1 MKKQLPDQA
10 QIIIIGGGII
20 GCSVAY
26 HLAKEGAKDVLLLE
40 RGQLTCGSTFHAA
53 GLVGQLRSSANITRV
68 LQNSVELYR
77 SIEAETGQATGW
89 KMNGGLRLACTQERW
104 IELKR
109 QATTAHSFGLEMELL
124 SPNEAQKLWPL
135 MEVEDVIGAAFL
147 LTDGQAN
154 PSDIT
159 QALAKGARMRG
170 VTIAE
175 ETPVTGIRLENSGS
189 SVSKKV
195 VAVHTENG
203 EIVCETVINCAGQ
216 WANQLGKMAGVTV
229 PLVSVEHQY
238 LITEAIAGVTPD
250 LPTLRDPDKLTY
262 WKEDVGGL
270 VMGGYE
276 PNPIAWT
283 NENPEGPW
291 PPEDFIFQLLPDNLD
306 HFEQLMLPA
315 VERVPALEN
324 AGIRKFIN
332 GPESFTP
339 DGNFILGETPEVK
352 NYFVGAGFNAF
363 GIAAAGGAGKALAE
377 WVLAGEP
384 PMDLWVVDIRRF
396 SKIHQSED
404 WVSNRTLEL
413 YGKHYTLSWP
423 HEEHES
429 GRPFLTS
436 PIYEK
441 LKDKGAC
448 FGSKLGWERPNW
460 FAPEGS
466 EPYVEARDIYSYGR
480 QNWFPYVGEE
490 HRAVRERVAVF
501 DQSSFGK
508 FRIIG
513 LDAEK
518 ALSRICANN
527 VAKPPGALTYTQLL
541 NSKGGIESDLTVA
554 RVAEDEFYL
563 VSGTGFRTHDSAWIR
578 SQFLPAEGSLPEE
591 KVELQDITE
600 EWATFSL
607 MGPLAREVLSEITES
622 DLDNENFPFGTC
634 RTIEIVGQNVLAL
647 RVTYVGELGWEL
659 HMPCDSAETVY
670 DALMETGKN
679 SGIVNAGYRAI
690 ESLRLEKGYRAW
702 GEDITPDTTPFEAGL
717 GWAVKLKSGTEF
729 IGHGALLTQ
738 QKQPLKKRLACF
750 TIDDPD
756 IVLLGRETIFRNGE
770 IVGWLTSGG
779 WGYTVNKNIGYGY
792 VRNPDGVDNEYLKTG
807 TYELEI
813 ATARYACNLQIGP
826 IYDPKMERVH
836 K

>member
-1 MKKQLPDQA
+1 MTNTLPKQA

-68 LQNSVELYR
+68 LKNSVELYR
-77 SIEAETGQATGW
+77 TIESETGQATGW
-89 KMNGGLRLACTQERW
+89 KMNGGLRLACTKERW
-104 IELKR
+104 TELKR

-124 SPNEAQKLWPL
+124 SPNEAQELWPL

-147 LTDGQAN
+147 PTDGQAN

-159 QALAKGARMRG
+159 QALAKGARMCG
-170 VTIAE
+170 VTIFE
-175 ETPVTGIRLENSGS
+175 ETSVTGIRLVNQQ
-189 SVSKKV
+189 
-195 VAVHTENG
+195 VAAVQTENG
-203 EIVCETVINCAGQ
+203 EILCETVVNCAGQ
-216 WANQLGKMAGVTV
+216 WANELGKMAGVNV

-238 LITEAIAGVTPD
+238 LITEEIQGVTGD

-262 WKEDVGGL
+262 WKEEVGGL
-270 VMGGYE
+270 VLGGYE
-276 PNPIAWT
+276 PNPIVWDSK
-283 NENPEGPW
+283 PIPK
-291 PPEDFIFQLLPDNLD
+291 DFIFQLLPENFE

-324 AGIRKFIN
+324 AGIRKLMN

-339 DGNFILGETPEVK
+339 DGNFILGEAPEVK

-377 WVLAGEP
+377 WILDGEP

-396 SKIHQSED
+396 SNLHKNED
-404 WVSNRTLEL
+404 WVRNRTLEL

-429 GRPFLTS
+429 GRPVLTS
-436 PIYEK
+436 PIYEI
-441 LKDKGAC
+441 LKEQGAC

-460 FAPEGS
+460 FAPED
-466 EPYVEARDIYSYGR
+466 ETAQDIYSYGR
-480 QNWFPYVGEE
+480 QNWFPHVGKE
-490 HRAVRERVAVF
+490 HRAVRERVALF
-501 DQSSFGK
+501 DQSSFAK

-513 LDAEK
+513 TDAEK
-518 ALSRICANN
+518 ALNRICANN
-527 VAKPPGALTYTQLL
+527 VAKPSGALTYTQML
-541 NSKGGIESDLTVA
+541 NSKGGIECDLTVA
-554 RVAEDEFYL
+554 RLAKDEFYL

-578 SQFLPAEGSLPEE
+578 SQFLVDE
-591 KVELQDITE
+591 KVELHDITE

-607 MGPLAREVLSEITES
+607 MGPLAREVLAQVTEN
-622 DLDNENFPFGTC
+622 DLENDNFPFGTC
-634 RTIEIVGQNVLAL
+634 QNIVIKEELSLEVPNILAL

-659 HMPCDSAETVY
+659 HMPRDSADSVY
-670 DALMETGKN
+670 EVLMEAGKD
-679 SGIVNAGYRAI
+679 SGISNAGYRAI
-690 ESLRLEKGYRAW
+690 ESLRLEKSYRAW
-702 GEDITPDTTPFEAGL
+702 GADITADTTPFEAGL

-729 IGHGALLTQ
+729 IGREALLSK

-750 TIDDPD
+750 TINDPD
-756 IVLLGRETIFRNGE
+756 VVLLGRETIYRNGE
-770 IVGWLTSGG
+770 VVGWLTSGG

-792 VRNPDGVDNEYLKTG
+792 VRNPEGVDSEYFISG
-807 TYELEI
+807 TYELEV
-813 ATARYACNLQIGP
+813 ATVRHSCKLQLGP
-826 IYDPKMERVH
+826 LYDPKMERVRQ
-836 K
+836 

>member
-1 MKKQLPDQA
+1 MTDKLPDQA
-10 QIIIIGGGII
+10 QIIVIGGGII

-26 HLAKEGAKDVLLLE
+26 HLARDGAKDVLLLE

-53 GLVGQLRSSANITRV
+53 GLVGQLRNSANITRV
-68 LQNSVELYR
+68 LKNSVELYR
-77 SIEAETGQATGW
+77 SIEEETGQATGW

-124 SPNEAQKLWPL
+124 NPQEAQELWPL
-135 MEVEDVIGAAFL
+135 MEVGDVIGAAFL
-147 LTDGQAN
+147 PTDGQAN

-159 QALAKGARMRG
+159 QALAKGARMHG
-170 VTIAE
+170 VKIFEDT
-175 ETPVTGIRLENSGS
+175 TVTGIRLEDTGKGGA
-189 SVSKKV
+189 KKV
-195 VAVHTENG
+195 VAVQTKNG
-203 EIVCETVINCAGQ
+203 EILCETVVNCAGQ
-216 WANQLGKMAGVTV
+216 WANELGKMGGITV
-229 PLVSVEHQY
+229 PLISVEHQY
-238 LITEAIAGVTPD
+238 LITEKIEGVTPD

-276 PNPIAWT
+276 PNPIGWA
-283 NENPEGPW
+283 EQGIPQ
-291 PPEDFIFQLLPDNLD
+291 DFVFQLLPENYE

-363 GIAAAGGAGKALAE
+363 GIAAAGGAGKVLAE
-377 WVLAGEP
+377 WIIAGEP

-396 SKIHQSED
+396 SGIHRDET
-404 WVSNRTLEL
+404 WVRNRTLEL

-429 GRPFLTS
+429 GRPLLTS

-441 LKDKGAC
+441 LKEQGAS

-460 FAPEGS
+460 FAPKGVDPS
-466 EPYVEARDIYSYGR
+466 DIYSYGR
-480 QNWFPYVGEE
+480 QNWFPHVGEE
-490 HRAVRERVAVF
+490 HRAVREGVAVF
-501 DQSSFGK
+501 DQSSFSK

-513 LDAEK
+513 IDAEK

-527 VAKPPGALTYTQLL
+527 VAKPTGSLTYTQML
-541 NSKGGIESDLTVA
+541 NSKGGIECDLTVA
-554 RVAEDEFYL
+554 RLADDEFYL
-563 VSGTGFRTHDSAWIR
+563 VSGTAFRTHDAAWIR
-578 SQFLPAEGSLPEE
+578 SQFLADEN
-591 KVELQDITE
+591 VELQDISE
-600 EWATFSL
+600 DWATFSL
-607 MGPLAREVLSEITES
+607 MGPLARDVLSRVSKE
-622 DLDNENFPFGTC
+622 DLENENFPFGTC
-634 RTIEIVGQNVLAL
+634 HKIEEEFSTEVPTVLAL

-659 HMPCDSAETVY
+659 HMPRESAENLY
-670 DALMETGKN
+670 DALMEAGKDF
-679 SGIVNAGYRAI
+679 SIANAGYRAI

-702 GEDITPDTTPFEAGL
+702 GADITADTTPFEAGL
-717 GWAVKLKSGTEF
+717 GWAVKLNSGTGF
-729 IGHGALLTQ
+729 TGRDALLVQ
-738 QKQPLKKRLACF
+738 HKQALQKQLVCF

-756 IVLLGRETIFRNGE
+756 VVLLGRETIYRNGE
-770 IVGWLTSGG
+770 IAGWLTSGG

-792 VRNPDGVDNEYLKTG
+792 LRNPEGVDSHYINTG
-807 TYELEI
+807 TYELEVAAVRHPCI
-813 ATARYACNLQIGP
+813 LQLGP
-826 IYDPKMERVH
+826 LYDPKMERVR